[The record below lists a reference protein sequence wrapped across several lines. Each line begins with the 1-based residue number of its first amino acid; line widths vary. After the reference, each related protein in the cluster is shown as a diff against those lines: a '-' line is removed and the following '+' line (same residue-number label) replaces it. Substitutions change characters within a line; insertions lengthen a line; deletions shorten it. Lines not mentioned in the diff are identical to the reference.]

1 MAGIPGSIPGPLE
14 SGEFKQL
21 ISKRLSSM
29 ARSIPG
35 SGVSGS
41 RTSKSQQAAS
51 KMPFHQA
58 GAGKQTAESGK
69 GTGTQHKQKMIM
81 SDRTDSDQVQ
91 FSPQMKGQLKQLRRQ
106 AIKMRHFR
114 DGLES
119 KFVSFLK
126 SDKSQ
131 EQIKQAAR
139 FAASSIWD
147 ILKKVKKE
155 DDDDEVA
162 AHLLAMLMKIHS
174 SYTFEHSERVMEWT
188 LAMAEE
194 LGIEDENELD
204 GLGKASFFRDIGM
217 LGDPILKENYDTKES
232 ISEYLR
238 DAREILMESGTLHDI
253 GKMRIPREILD
264 KVEPLSDEEFEII
277 KKHPLIGVEIV
288 KPYSALHRA
297 IPGIRHHH
305 EKWDGSG
312 YPDGLDKENIPLA
325 ARIITITDTFDAMTE
340 DRPYRKGLSY
350 SDALNELVRLSG
362 QQFDPDLVPVFI
374 RTLIRKGDISI
385 EDLDLDMDVSEIIS
399 EFVDE
404 E

>member
-1 MAGIPGSIPGPLE
+1 MAGIPGQIPGPME

-21 ISKRLSSM
+21 ISQRLSSM
-29 ARSIPG
+29 AKSISGRG
-35 SGVSGS
+35 SSGS
-41 RTSKSQQAAS
+41 RQAETQKSTTRMPSQQA
-51 KMPFHQA
+51 QV
-58 GAGKQTAESGK
+58 GKQSAKANRDASAKHQQKLIISGRTA
-69 GTGTQHKQKMIM
+69 
-81 SDRTDSDQVQ
+81 SDQVR
-91 FSPQMKGQLKQLRRQ
+91 FSPEMKGQLKEMRRQ
-106 AIKMRHFR
+106 AIRMRHFR

-119 KFVSFLK
+119 KFLSFLK
-126 SDKSQ
+126 SEKSQ

-147 ILKKVKKE
+147 ILKKARKEE
-155 DDDDEVA
+155 DDDEIA

-194 LGIEDENELD
+194 LGIEDEDELD

-217 LGDPILKENYDTKES
+217 LGDPILKSDYDTKES
-232 ISEYLR
+232 ISEYM
-238 DAREILMESGTLHDI
+238 RETRETLMESGTLHDI
-253 GKMRIPREILD
+253 GKMRIPQEILN
-264 KVEPLSDEEFEII
+264 KVGPLSDEEYEII

-288 KPYSALHRA
+288 KPYPALHRA

-312 YPDGLDKENIPLA
+312 YPDGLEEEEIPLA

-340 DRPYRKGLSY
+340 DRPYRKGLTY

-362 QQFDPDLVPVFI
+362 QQFDPNLVPVFI
-374 RTLIRKGDISI
+374 RTLIRKGDISV
-385 EDLDLDMDVSEIIS
+385 EELDLDMDVSEIIS
-399 EFVDE
+399 GSMVE

>member
-1 MAGIPGSIPGPLE
+1 MSGIPGNIPGPLE

-21 ISKRLSSM
+21 ISNRLSSM
-29 ARSIPG
+29 ARSISGRDFLG
-35 SGVSGS
+35 SKASE
-41 RTSKSQQAAS
+41 SQQASSKTPADQAS
-51 KMPFHQA
+51 
-58 GAGKQTAESGK
+58 GGKQAAKSGK
-69 GTGTQHKQKMIM
+69 GTGAQNQQKLSKFKGAA
-81 SDRTDSDQVQ
+81 SDHVQ
-91 FSPQMKGQLKQLRRQ
+91 FSHEMKGQLKQLRRQ
-106 AIKMRHFR
+106 AIKTRHFR

-119 KFVSFLK
+119 KFLNFLK
-126 SDKSQ
+126 ADKSQ
-131 EQIKQAAR
+131 EQIKQAAK

-147 ILKKVKKE
+147 ILKKARKE
-155 DDDDEVA
+155 GDDDEIA
-162 AHLLAMLMKIHS
+162 TRLLAMLMKVHS

-194 LGIEDENELD
+194 LGIENENELD

-232 ISEYLR
+232 ISEYMKN
-238 DAREILMESGTLHDI
+238 ARETLMESGTLHDI
-253 GKMRIPREILD
+253 GKMRIPPEILS

-288 KPYSALHRA
+288 KPYPALHRA

-312 YPDGLDKENIPLA
+312 YPDGLDEESIPLA

-362 QQFDPDLVPVFI
+362 QQFDPNLVPVFI
-374 RTLIRKGDISI
+374 RTLLRKGDISVK
-385 EDLDLDMDVSEIIS
+385 DLDLEMDVSEIVS